1 MKSTFLAINITTF
14 YRMTI
19 NSKIINCLNFHRSF
33 YFLFVST
40 SIFVKNC
47 HFTRVPLNMKKL
59 QKLSSNWC
67 CWILRYTRS
76 VEKTLFDVRFNWVIS
91 FYWYVIP
98 RYLFFVAAK
107 RSPSPKS
114 RSRSTPPVRSQRPQ
128 TNSVISAV
136 RQPTMPVVIPPPEP
150 KVRILCLKL
159 SLNPLRFSLMRETD
173 TKVTRAKSWA
183 ICKTSILEW
192 QN

>member
-33 YFLFVST
+33 YLLFVST

-91 FYWYVIP
+91 IYWYV
-98 RYLFFVAAK
+98 L
-107 RSPSPKS
+107 
-114 RSRSTPPVRSQRPQ
+114 
-128 TNSVISAV
+128 
-136 RQPTMPVVIPPPEP
+136 P
-150 KVRILCLKL
+150 KVEITVRYIWHNKCPQL
-159 SLNPLRFSLMRETD
+159 FSL
-173 TKVTRAKSWA
+173 
-183 ICKTSILEW
+183 IFLISINIHRCACIKQDYRLFDL
-192 QN
+192 